1 MILYRNFTV
10 APVADNAG
18 YLVTIRGG
26 SPFYCGRSAW
36 ALRLPTHPAPFIT
49 EIVYD
54 SMAAVGF
61 AGVDADEE
69 VLMRRDRERRRRG
82 RQSRQNARR
91 RRANKIASKAKKTLK
106 ANGK

>member
-1 MILYRNFTV
+1 VRDHHSECERDQRTSLIV
-10 APVADNAG
+10 G
-18 YLVTIRGG
+18 
-26 SPFYCGRSAW
+26 
-36 ALRLPTHPAPFIT
+36 
-49 EIVYD
+49 IVYD

-61 AGVDADEE
+61 AGVHADEE

-91 RRANKIASKAKKTLK
+91 RRANKIASKAKKRLR

>member
-1 MILYRNFTV
+1 VR
-10 APVADNAG
+10 DHHG
-18 YLVTIRGG
+18 ERERGQ
-26 SPFYCGRSAW
+26 R
-36 ALRLPTHPAPFIT
+36 TPFIIG
-49 EIVYD
+49 IVYD

-61 AGVDADEE
+61 VSVDADEE

-91 RRANKIASKAKKTLK
+91 RRANNIASKAKKRLK

>member
-1 MILYRNFTV
+1 MMRCGSCWRLTAVAMISSKAAFMPKSLSS
-10 APVADNAG
+10 
-18 YLVTIRGG
+18 LM
-26 SPFYCGRSAW
+26 RSKGQ
-36 ALRLPTHPAPFIT
+36 RTPFII

-54 SMAAVGF
+54 SMAVVGF

-91 RRANKIASKAKKTLK
+91 RRANKIASKAKKRLK

>member
-1 MILYRNFTV
+1 MR
-10 APVADNAG
+10 DHHG
-18 YLVTIRGG
+18 ERERGQ
-26 SPFYCGRSAW
+26 R
-36 ALRLPTHPAPFIT
+36 TPFIIG
-49 EIVYD
+49 IVYD

-91 RRANKIASKAKKTLK
+91 RRANKIASKAKKRLK
-106 ANGK
+106 ANVK